1 MISVIFCKNNTGA
14 TTNGIQR
21 EGILEFTQRVK
32 SAAEL
37 VVRHRNDLK
46 ITAVYPAY
54 YAESRKEEP
63 REGCVVLVDVSN
75 SLALAKFA
83 EVMINTAAQGKIW
96 TAVSLLPLA
105 KGFEPGRS
113 VCGKVADNHELLQE
127 TLKLH
132 RKQKEIF
139 ASSREQDNTAVVL
152 YQAEDGVYLAA
163 NSLPGEDADE
173 WQQKISGLA
182 VALGLTLPVKDAG
195 VALFRPQL

>member
-14 TTNGIQR
+14 ATNGIQR
-21 EGILEFTQRVK
+21 EGILEYTARVK

-37 VVRHRNDLK
+37 IVRHQDGLK
-46 ITAVYPAY
+46 IAGVHPAY
-54 YAESRKEEP
+54 YAESRKQEP
-63 REGCVVLVDVSN
+63 REGCVVLVEVSN
-75 SLALAKFA
+75 VLALAKFA
-83 EVMINTAAQGKIW
+83 ELMVNAAAQGKIW

-113 VCGKVADNHELLQE
+113 VSCKVADTHELLQE

-139 ASSREQDNTAVVL
+139 AAAREQENTAVVL
-152 YQAEDGVYLAA
+152 YQGDDGVYLAA
-163 NSLPGEDADE
+163 NNLPGEDADE

-182 VALGLTLPVKDAG
+182 AATGLALPVKDAG
-195 VALFRPQL
+195 VALFRSQL